1 VIAKERTM
9 PNPILNI
16 ADVELQPRPTSFA
29 ASGDA
34 AGKYDARMGEIAP
47 RVGAKLLGYNI
58 TAVPPGMRAFPKH
71 NHRANEEMFFVLE
84 GNGELHV
91 GDQVHPVRAGDIIGC
106 PPGGPETAHQLVNT
120 GATELKYL
128 AVSTRLSPE
137 VCEYPDSGKFGVS
150 VYGTDANGT
159 PWAFR
164 HIGRTGDARDYWEGE

>member
-16 ADVELQPRPTSFA
+16 ADVELQPRPTAFA

-84 GNGELHV
+84 GNGELHL

-137 VCEYPDSGKFGVS
+137 VCEYPDSGKFAVS
-150 VYGTDANGT
+150 VYNTDDADEL
-159 PWAFR
+159 WAFR
-164 HIGRTGDARDYWEGE
+164 HVGRKVDARDYWEGE